1 MSFHYDENSRTLF
14 HGEDFHILL
23 PSQDVEVTFK
33 NKSDPRTP
41 VIMMRERK
49 VVSSRA
55 RPNLHLNHLII
66 EAVGEGDEGVYIMT
80 NPNNPADVKQISL
93 IVRDCTIEQVIKYGD
108 SFRIPLVGVNPPIT
122 VDYKPS
128 AVEANETASP
138 ATVVLPAAGTS
149 PEPYRGRIHA
159 TEHLLTLSAVTGAD
173 EGSYTVMDDKG
184 VIQKKVCLN
193 VKEDKHFVT
202 VSYGERLKIN
212 LMFNS
217 SLVQLYC
224 IPSTDAT
231 PVLLMDKGQF
241 TSAQTTLGFNDRLSL
256 EGSLVILDQVKGTD
270 PNMFV
275 IKDSK
280 GFTVSTV
287 QVEVKPYRLESL
299 YVAIIAL
306 LGLLAFLLL
315 VCLLSC
321 LIKVKKR
328 AKRSA
333 ALEKLAENA
342 GKEDEGEAFRQVV
355 KNITKL
361 SEESKH
367 SQADTT
373 EKSQSTEVDI
383 KGLEVSSKEVGVG
396 NLETSDSGVGF
407 NTALPLDTDTEAA
420 DQIPDSEAASI
431 SVAPDT
437 KPSPPSDAESKP
449 SAPPALEIKSSPEP
463 ETKVSPA
470 PETKKTPDQPEEAKL
485 DVPKPAD
492 TKLSPASSPKPQI
505 RLSPADPKP
514 APTSSPEPEP
524 AVPAATT
531 PTPALTPTPES
542 KSALTPTT
550 ESKSALTPTAE
561 SKSALTPTPESKSA
575 LTPTTESKSALT
587 PTPES
592 KRALTPTTESKSALT
607 PTAERKSPLT
617 PTTESKSALTP
628 TTESKSALTP
638 TPESKSALTPTPESK
653 RALTPTTES
662 KSALTPTPESKRALT
677 PTTESKSALTPTAE
691 RKSPLTPTPE
701 SKSALTPT
709 AESKS
714 ALTPTAERKSA
725 LTPTLEQPKPTT
737 PEPITNGTPEPGP
750 DSKPSPDHAEMI
762 ADSAPK
768 AVPPKTPEV
777 ELKSS
782 SVIPEASKDGTV
794 AKDTAST

>member
-1 MSFHYDENSRTLF
+1 MMRVRAVALSFLITAAISAPVKDEENSRTLF

-23 PSQDVEVTFK
+23 PSLDVEVTFK

-41 VIMMRERK
+41 LLLMSGRK

-55 RPNLHLNHLII
+55 KPNLHLNHLII

-80 NPNNPADVKQISL
+80 NPENPADVKRISL
-93 IVRDCTIEQVIKYGD
+93 IVRDCTIEQVIKYGG
-108 SFRIPLVGVNPPIT
+108 SFHIPLTGVNRPIT
-122 VDYKPS
+122 LEYRPS
-128 AVEANETASP
+128 AVEANETARP
-138 ATVVLPAAGTS
+138 ALVVLTATGTS
-149 PEPYRGRIHA
+149 TEPYQGRIHV
-159 TEHLLTLSAVTGAD
+159 TEHSLALSAVTGGD

-193 VKEDKHFVT
+193 VKEHKHFVT
-202 VSYGERLKIN
+202 LSYGERLKIN
-212 LMFNS
+212 LMLNS
-217 SLVQLYC
+217 SLVQLFC
-224 IPSTDAT
+224 IPSADAT

-241 TSAQTTLGFNDRLSL
+241 TSAQTTLGFSDRLSL
-256 EGSLVILDQVKGTD
+256 DGSLVVLDQVKGTD
-270 PNMFV
+270 PNMFI
-275 IKDSK
+275 IKDSQ

-287 QVEVKPYRLESL
+287 QLEVKPYRLESL

-328 AKRSA
+328 AKRAA
-333 ALEKLAENA
+333 ALEKLAQNA

-383 KGLEVSSKEVGVG
+383 KGLEVSSKEVGIG

-420 DQIPDSEAASI
+420 EQIPDSEAASI
-431 SVAPDT
+431 SVAPET
-437 KPSPPSDAESKP
+437 KPSPPSPAESKP
-449 SAPPALEIKSSPEP
+449 SAPPAMEIKSSPVP
-463 ETKVSPA
+463 ETKVIPV

-492 TKLSPASSPKPQI
+492 TKLSPAPSPEPQT

-514 APTSSPEPEP
+514 APSPSPEPEP

-531 PTPALTPTPES
+531 PTP
-542 KSALTPTT
+542 
-550 ESKSALTPTAE
+550 E
-561 SKSALTPTPESKSA
+561 SKSALTPTPEK
-575 LTPTTESKSALT
+575 
-587 PTPES
+587 
-592 KRALTPTTESKSALT
+592 
-607 PTAERKSPLT
+607 
-617 PTTESKSALTP
+617 
-628 TTESKSALTP
+628 
-638 TPESKSALTPTPESK
+638 
-653 RALTPTTES
+653 
-662 KSALTPTPESKRALT
+662 
-677 PTTESKSALTPTAE
+677 
-691 RKSPLTPTPE
+691 
-701 SKSALTPT
+701 
-709 AESKS
+709 
-714 ALTPTAERKSA
+714 
-725 LTPTLEQPKPTT
+725 PKPTT

-750 DSKPSPDHAEMI
+750 DSKPSPDHAEI
-762 ADSAPK
+762 IGDSAPK

-782 SVIPEASKDGTV
+782 GVIPEANKDGTV
-794 AKDTAST
+794 AKDSAST